1 MSLRLRPLLSI
12 GLLAL
17 AGATLTGCVV
27 VPAHPGVRYE
37 HRPYYGPN
45 DGPYYTPYYG
55 QRYRGYYRDDDRRY
69 ERRRGRRGDDG
80 VDVLPLPRPPLLP
93 RPPHLRDLPTPP
105 GLPRLP

>member
-1 MSLRLRPLLSI
+1 MNLRLRPMLSI

-37 HRPYYGPN
+37 QRPYYGP
-45 DGPYYTPYYG
+45 YYQPYYG
-55 QRYRGYYRDDDRRY
+55 QRYRGHYRDDHPRY
-69 ERRRGRRGDDG
+69 ERRRERRDDG
-80 VDVLPLPRPPLLP
+80 VEVLPLPRPP
-93 RPPHLRDLPTPP
+93 RLRDLPTPP